1 MHCANTLN
9 VNGLSLVSIKRK
21 YDFMTSYDSMTLNVV
36 YLYKETSLSISE
48 NWNISNSEFE
58 RSCDH
63 KNIYQ
68 TTSKIII
75 TEKVCSRQNW
85 QP

>member
-1 MHCANTLN
+1 MN
-9 VNGLSLVSIKRK
+9 
-21 YDFMTSYDSMTLNVV
+21 LNVV
-36 YLYKETSLSISE
+36 YLYKETSLNISE
-48 NWNISNSEFE
+48 NWKISNSEFE

-63 KNIYQ
+63 KSISQ

>member
-9 VNGLSLVSIKRK
+9 VNGLSLVSI